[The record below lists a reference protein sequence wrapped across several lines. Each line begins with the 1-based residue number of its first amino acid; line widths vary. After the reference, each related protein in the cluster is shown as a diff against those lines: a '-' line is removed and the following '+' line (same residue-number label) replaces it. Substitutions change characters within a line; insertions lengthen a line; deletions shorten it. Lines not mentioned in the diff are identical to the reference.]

1 VEVQAVAV
9 GTWVGE
15 RPICQMKNICA
26 GETTPGCVIMRVIMF
41 ALIEIV
47 FYGPHDMELHT

>member
-9 GTWVGE
+9 GAWVRE